1 MYIHQIDC
9 QEKGISLKS
18 IFSVFQ
24 ASYDSNYSFVGETHD
39 FWEIVYVLSGEI
51 CVSADDRLYR
61 LTKGNIIFH
70 KPMEVHKFHI
80 ENNETATLFIMTFS
94 AMGSLLKHFE
104 NKVLQLSNEQAKL
117 FSNIISFLHSECHLT
132 PKNNLMVLEELQN
145 NSTQFQIFVC
155 MIEMLFLSL
164 SDEKTITSETIKT
177 PDSIAFQTAIQA
189 MDKRIHEWISVSEI
203 ARECNVSASYL
214 KKIFAKHAGMGIHK
228 YFLKQKIIVASRM
241 LLEGNNVS
249 EISNYLAFS
258 STSYFCTVFK
268 REMGLTPSDYKKKT
282 N

>member
-24 ASYDSNYSFVGETHD
+24 ATYDSNYCFIGETHD

-51 CVSADDRLYR
+51 CVSADERLYR
-61 LTKGNIIFH
+61 LTKGSLIFH

-94 AMGSLLKHFE
+94 AIGPLLKHFE
-104 NKVLQLSNEQAKL
+104 NKVLQLSNEQEQL
-117 FSNIISFLHSECHLT
+117 FSNIISFLHSECCLIQ
-132 PKNNLMVLEELQN
+132 KNNLMILEEIQN
-145 NSTQFQIFVC
+145 NSTKFQIFVC
-155 MIEMLFLSL
+155 MMEMLFLSL
-164 SDEKTITSETIKT
+164 SDKNTTTSETLKT
-177 PDSIAFQTAIQA
+177 PDSIVFQAAIQA
-189 MDKRIHEWISVSEI
+189 MDKRIHEWITVSEI
-203 ARECNVSASYL
+203 AKECNVSVSYL

-228 YFLKQKIIVASRM
+228 YFLKQKIILASHM
-241 LLEGNNVS
+241 LLDGNNAS
-249 EISNYLAFS
+249 EIASSLSFS

-268 REMGLTPSDYKKKT
+268 REMGITPSAYKKKI
-282 N
+282 